1 MRFFLSKAKVLEDF
15 VGGLQKHFLDNKD
28 VIIFDSNLFHR
39 FKMINRL
46 YDTIALEKEL
56 NKPDYALV
64 ILTPEYLQ
72 DEWLLSEMNS
82 LFMLE
87 QHRQQFPFII
97 PVLADG
103 LSDDKIPRYISDA
116 KLNPL
121 DIRRKTIQEGI
132 SIVATHIASLT
143 AANKKVFVGHGRS
156 KAWEG
161 LKSLLESR
169 FHLQCEEFNSEPR
182 AGYSTQEVLLK
193 MLYETQFAFLVMTA
207 EDEHGDNKLHARQNV
222 IHEIGL
228 FQGRLGF
235 KKAIILLEEGC
246 ERFSNIDGLTYI
258 PFPKGNIKAI
268 SEDIWEVL
276 KRERL
281 AL

>member
-15 VGGLQKHFLDNKD
+15 VGGLQSHFYDNKEI
-28 VIIFDSNLFHR
+28 IIFDRNLFHC
-39 FKMINRL
+39 FKKIHCL
-46 YDTIALEKEL
+46 YDTIELEKEL
-56 NKPDYALV
+56 NKPDYALI

-87 QHRQQFPFII
+87 QHRQQSSFII

-103 LSDDKIPRYISDA
+103 LSDDKIPRYITDA

-121 DIRRKTIQEGI
+121 DIRGKTTQEGV
-132 SIVATHIASLT
+132 SIVATHLASLT
-143 AANKKVFVGHGRS
+143 VDNKKVFIGHGRS
-156 KAWEG
+156 QAWKG
-161 LKSLLESR
+161 LQSLLESR

-193 MLYETQFAFLVMTA
+193 MLDETQFAFLVMTA

-222 IHEIGL
+222 IHEVGL

-246 ERFSNIDGLTYI
+246 DEFSNIHGLTHI
-258 PFPKGNIKAI
+258 PFPKGNIRAV

>member
-15 VGGLQKHFLDNKD
+15 VGGLQNHFYDNKE
-28 VIIFDSNLFHR
+28 VIIFDRNLFHC
-39 FKMINRL
+39 FKKIHHL

-56 NKPDYALV
+56 NRPDYALI

-72 DEWLLSEMNS
+72 DEWLLAELNS

-87 QHRQQFPFII
+87 QHRQQSPFII

-103 LSDDKIPRYISDA
+103 LLDNQIPRYITDS
-116 KLNPL
+116 KLDKL
-121 DIRRKTIQEGI
+121 DIRGKTVQEGV
-132 SIVATHIASLT
+132 SIVTTHLSSLT
-143 AANKKVFVGHGRS
+143 PDNKKVFIGHGRS
-156 KAWEG
+156 HAWTG
-161 LKSLLESR
+161 LKDLLENR
-169 FHLQCEEFNSEPR
+169 FHLPYDEFSREPR
-182 AGYSTQEVLLK
+182 AGYSTQEVLVT
-193 MLYETQFAFLVMTA
+193 MLDGAKFAFLVMTA
-207 EDEHGDNKLHARQNV
+207 EDEHGDDKLHARQNV

-246 ERFSNIDGLTYI
+246 AEFSNITGLTYI
-258 PFPKGNIKAI
+258 PFPKENIKAV
-268 SEDIWEVL
+268 SEKIWEVL

-281 AL
+281 AF